1 MSLKSIEGKSLFVH
15 LSVILIFFILT
26 SILTFPV
33 IANFGSEFAGFGAD
47 IWNNVWKWWWTQY
60 AFENNLDWLQTDYIF
75 YPYGVNVG
83 KESLFTMLVAH
94 VFQFLDYVQIWNMLW
109 IAGFVFGGYGAFL
122 LSYHFNKNFLASIA
136 AGAIFTFSTYHTT
149 QAVSHIDLAFIT
161 WIPLSI
167 LFLFKMT
174 ETNSKINAMLAGTFL
189 FLTVLTQLTYAF
201 VMVVF
206 VILFLIIYFIRK
218 KNISNKT
225 LAIHFLIAGT
235 VFFLLSSPLFLTVS
249 STLNAEPYKRP
260 ISEINIYSASL
271 ENAFLIPSPL
281 HSIYKISGHTFA
293 DSIYAMLG
301 TSYTQV
307 QMEQVIF
314 LGISPLVLSGIA
326 LVWFR
331 DKHFVFWVILLIVF
345 TILILGPEL
354 KFLNELTG
362 YELPG
367 KVLYDLIP
375 GWDFNRV
382 PARFVVIL
390 TLSLAILSSHAISGI
405 MQKHLKTN
413 KKTIAFGSI
422 VLFVIL
428 LEFATVPYPTTAHA
442 IPSIY
447 ETIKNDS
454 KNFVILD
461 APTGGLG
468 YLDLQSDPL
477 YQYFQTVH
485 EKPIYGGW
493 ATRPSTESQRFMQ
506 SYFILQ
512 FFYPAITDDI
522 VKQDLKDVGASILNY
537 YNIGYVILHKDTE
550 LEHLDQHIKTT
561 FVPKLKQQM
570 NKIMNQDSPFYEDS
584 ELAVYKIP
592 KSTSE
597 KPFILLGDGWDTIF
611 LDNVGALVRL
621 GSLHSEIIVINPSNN
636 TQNLNLHILLSS
648 TTPSNHISIRQG
660 NELLL
665 ERELTEQQTSILI
678 ENIVISS
685 GKNTLSLDCSEF
697 RVLPPL
703 SNIEPERQRSIVVDS
718 ISFV

>member
-1 MSLKSIEGKSLFVH
+1 M
-15 LSVILIFFILT
+15 
-26 SILTFPV
+26 
-33 IANFGSEFAGFGAD
+33 ANFGTEFAGIGVD
-47 IWNNVWKWWWTQY
+47 IWNNVWKWWWTKY
-60 AFENNLDWLQTDYIF
+60 AFENNLNWLQTDYIF

-83 KESLFTMLVAH
+83 KESLFTMLVAYI
-94 VFQFLDYVQIWNMLW
+94 FQFLDYVQIWNMLW
-109 IAGFVFGGYGAFL
+109 ITGFIFGGYGAFL

-174 ETNSKINAMLAGTFL
+174 ETNSKINAILAGVFL
-189 FLTVLTQLTYAF
+189 FLAVFTQLTYAF

-206 VILFLIIYFIRK
+206 VMLFLIIYFIRK
-218 KNISNKT
+218 KNISTKT
-225 LAIHFLIAGT
+225 FSINFLITGI
-235 VFFLLSSPLFLTVS
+235 VFFLLSGPLFLTVS
-249 STLNAEPYKRP
+249 STLNEEPYERP
-260 ISEINIYSASL
+260 ISEINLYSASL
-271 ENAFLIPSPL
+271 ENAFLIPSSL
-281 HSIYKISGHTFA
+281 HSIHKISEHSFA
-293 DSIYAMLG
+293 DSIYAVFG
-301 TSYTQV
+301 TSYQQV

-331 DKHFVFWVILLIVF
+331 DKHFVFWIIILAVF

-367 KVLYDLIP
+367 KILYDLVP

-390 TLSLAILSSHAISGI
+390 TLSLAILSSYAISGI
-405 MQKHLKTN
+405 MKKHFKTN
-413 KKTIAFGSI
+413 KKIIIFGNI
-422 VLFVIL
+422 VLFLIL
-428 LEFATVPYPTTAHA
+428 LEFATVPYPTTAYA

-454 KNFVILD
+454 GNFAILD
-461 APTGGLG
+461 APTGSLG
-468 YLDLQSDPL
+468 YLGLQSDPL

-493 ATRPSTESQRFMQ
+493 ATRPSVESQRFME
-506 SYFILQ
+506 SYFLFQ

-522 VKQDLKDVGASILNY
+522 VKQDLNDVGISILNY

-550 LEHLDQHIKTT
+550 LEHLDQHIRTI
-561 FVPKLKQQM
+561 FIPKLKQQM
-570 NKIMNQDSPFYEDS
+570 NQIMNEDSPFYEDS
-584 ELAVYKIP
+584 KLVVYKIP

-611 LDNVGALVRL
+611 LDNTGALVRL
-621 GSLHSEIIVINPSNN
+621 GSLHSEIIIVNPSNN
-636 TQNLNLHILLSS
+636 TKNLNLQIMLSS
-648 TTPSNHISIRQG
+648 TTPSNHISIKQN

-665 ERELTEQQTSILI
+665 EQALTKQQTLILI
-678 ENIVISS
+678 ENITVYP
-685 GKNTLSLDCSEF
+685 GKNTLALDCSEF
-697 RVLPPL
+697 GILPPP
-703 SNIEPERQRSIVVDS
+703 SDIESERKRSIIVDS